1 MKTRLQPLQNRKKHR
16 KKKKEKRDVLEGLAR
31 EQPTS
36 LMKSLSA
43 NSK

>member
-1 MKTRLQPLQNRKKHR
+1 MKTRLQPLQNRKKQR
-16 KKKKEKRDVLEGLAR
+16 KKTGDVLEGLAR

-43 NSK
+43 NSQ

>member
-1 MKTRLQPLQNRKKHR
+1 MKTRLQPLQIERSIEKKQ
-16 KKKKEKRDVLEGLAR
+16 ETVLEGLAR

-43 NSK
+43 NSQ

>member
-1 MKTRLQPLQNRKKHR
+1 MKTRLQPLQNRRKHR
-16 KKKKEKRDVLEGLAR
+16 KKTRDVLEGLAR